1 MFIPEQQWWNL
12 VNIKAWSFSR
22 LSLYESCPY
31 RAKLQY
37 IDKIPEPE
45 RPLPPGKSEH
55 ANERG
60 SRIHE
65 QAEHYITNRVTDLAE
80 ELLHFRIELDH
91 VREIQAEDESRVSAE
106 GMWCFN
112 DAWDSVAPDDYDNV
126 WLRVIIDA
134 LVWLSP
140 TEVVVI
146 DFKTGKRYGNEIKH
160 GQQMTLYALAV
171 AMKYPEVETIH
182 TELWYL
188 DLNDLAYQR
197 YTKDQALCF
206 LKNFNMRAL
215 TLNEDTEFKPKPNKS
230 SCMFCPYGGTDNKWV
245 TKTGDCQ
252 FGVG

>member
-1 MFIPEQQWWNL
+1 LFTYNEQEWWSL

-45 RPLPPGKSEH
+45 RPLPAGKTEH

-65 QAEHYITNRVTDLAE
+65 AAEHYLSLQRDDLLEELLNFKHEFEHLRNLAE
-80 ELLHFRIELDH
+80 ED
-91 VREIQAEDESRVSAE
+91 QSRVQCE
-106 GMWCFN
+106 GLWCF
-112 DAWDSVAPDDYDNV
+112 DDTWESVNPDDYNNV
-126 WLRVIIDA
+126 WLRVIIDS

-171 AMKYPEVETIH
+171 AMKYPEVEVIH

-188 DLNDLAYQR
+188 DLNELAYQR
-197 YTKDQALCF
+197 YLKDQALAF
-206 LKNFNMRAL
+206 LKSFNMRAL
-215 TLNEDTEFKPKPNKS
+215 TLNEDTEFKAKPNKS
-230 SCMFCPYGGTDNKWV
+230 SCMFCPYGGAENKWV
-245 TKTGDCQ
+245 VPTGDCDV
-252 FGVG
+252 GV